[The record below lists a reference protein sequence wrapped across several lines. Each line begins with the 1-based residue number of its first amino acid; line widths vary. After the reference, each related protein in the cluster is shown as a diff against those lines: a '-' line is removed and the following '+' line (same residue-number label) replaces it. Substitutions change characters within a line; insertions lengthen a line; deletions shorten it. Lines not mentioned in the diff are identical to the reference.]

1 VYTYAFLAT
10 PHTCSPF
17 CVRTCAA
24 VDPQSGSQGKNIL
37 TTLFSLMGALKQV
50 CSMHACVCVCMCV
63 CVCVCVCVCA
73 GLGVRCRYM
82 QEVVG
87 FSYASLNQARHLLIA
102 QLLNPTSSTQT
113 IHTHT
118 HPVSQPHVEISN
130 SCSAC
135 IFPTLHNLA
144 PISHSTVKMLKLTL
158 KLLYITLD
166 DVCLRWHWHT

>member
-1 VYTYAFLAT
+1 VLSILRTHMCSCGPT
-10 PHTCSPF
+10 IWQPGQKHPHHTVLSHGSPEAGVQHA
-17 CVRTCAA
+17 CVR
-24 VDPQSGSQGKNIL
+24 
-37 TTLFSLMGALKQV
+37 
-50 CSMHACVCVCMCV
+50 VCVCM